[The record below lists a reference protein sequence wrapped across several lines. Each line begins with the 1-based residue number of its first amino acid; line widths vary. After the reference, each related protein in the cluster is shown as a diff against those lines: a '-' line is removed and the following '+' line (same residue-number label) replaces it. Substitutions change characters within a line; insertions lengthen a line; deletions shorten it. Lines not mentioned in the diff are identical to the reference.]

1 MAYLIDEKSIYT
13 VKINP
18 KKQSESNNTY
28 LYVLIPSVSA
38 VTAGAIYFI
47 KKKTKKKKKTD

>member
-18 KKQSESNNTY
+18 TKQSESNNTY